1 MAPSTKFNS
10 RAASRDESA
19 FNGTFSNEQK
29 ENLINGDPDKSASF
43 CEGNESQTI
52 ISGANMVQ
60 ESTTSSGDSNPLAQ
74 SLKVDPKTLGGQK
87 YTSPSK
93 LRRVLGISLGNTLPA
108 DSGEL
113 KRFKSS
119 LEEAAAKSRDGS
131 KRLDESV
138 HRLNKCWES
147 HLSKKQHQN
156 DSLSNERM
164 SESHLSKT
172 ETQTHRGPTE
182 FANQRLEDRPKN
194 FILNKCIRK
203 SAVEVQTEGPNNG
216 FVRQPLAI
224 GKNRD
229 NIKDG
234 GKVCDGVE
242 EKIQRLPA
250 SEETQKPSM
259 CTVFSGSI
267 DEEGE
272 RKRVTYLK
280 QTNESGLQSCG
291 AIGLRFEDCEKNYTG
306 GIYPQTKGKTSS
318 APQTG
323 NLIGGNSSSVSHSSE
338 TLETLEQPSNVN
350 KPHSLSGTLKRKRT
364 QLVQW
369 VGQRAQKISRSRRA
383 NVVPPFLNCD
393 EVPVPLEGCSPS
405 DVGTRTTS
413 TTTSEPLISKGA
425 INNIQC
431 GKMNNENGSSPT
443 RLSESEESGAG
454 ENAESKLKEKGLDIN
469 KGDERATNNSCNIS
483 SYMSVTEKEKKPNKE
498 ETGDDLRRKRSGS
511 SDFSVLKSGISST
524 EEKLEI
530 LTSTKPIQNM
540 KPSFEK
546 NASRSRQPRM
556 KKSHNSN
563 AIAHLGHQSTSSSPN
578 IVGRLGG
585 DREELLSAANFARNA
600 SCTSCSSSFWKKMEP
615 NFAPVNMETIAY
627 LKQLVKTIEDDQRCL
642 SQVLCLQSDAPDG
655 VVLMDN
661 LLLQSS
667 LEGERGR
674 KILNQTDSEELSSMV
689 DVVDMVDQHRAGSF
703 LHSPMDLEN
712 KLAPLYQRV
721 LSALIIDDQTEETVG
736 DGNISFPC
744 EQDDSPLEACFS
756 WDFENEVSINRTEH
770 GFNTDNVSCNGN
782 ATFEQMGMEDKLL
795 LELQSVGLY
804 PDPVPDLAGGG
815 CEAIDQNIIQLQ
827 KGHFQ
832 QLAKKREYFMKLIQ
846 AVEEGREMEPRALEQ
861 VAMDKLVELAY
872 KKKLATRGTIAAK
885 YGLPKISR
893 PVALS
898 FMKRTLARCRMFEET
913 GKSCFQDPAFKDIL
927 FATPVHDNYAVSTVA
942 ETRPLA
948 QNSQQECAPS
958 GSFPCREQ
966 NVLGN
971 SDHPSDLDFARIG
984 PILNGGKKGEVL
996 LDEIGASASL
1006 GPTSTPDNS
1015 IPGGATRKRRGRGRG
1030 RGRKRGAYGRNS
1042 VKKGGR
1048 SSASNTRSEP
1058 KTKPNAAQLSTS
1070 AKASLGKLVENANSE
1085 QQLAC
1090 GSNQLI
1096 SSDNRRS
1103 TNNFAVETEVPLDLA
1118 SMPELDSIVGAGK
1131 DLDSWLN
1138 IDVDALQDDD
1148 MDALPDDDAVGGFD
1162 IPMDDLS
1169 TILL

>member
-1 MAPSTKFNS
+1 M
-10 RAASRDESA
+10 
-19 FNGTFSNEQK
+19 
-29 ENLINGDPDKSASF
+29 L
-43 CEGNESQTI
+43 
-52 ISGANMVQ
+52 Q

-74 SLKVDPKTLGGQK
+74 SLKVDPKTTGGQR
-87 YTSPSK
+87 YTSPSE
-93 LRRVLGISLGNTLPA
+93 LRRVMGISLGNTLPV
-108 DSGEL
+108 DSEEM
-113 KRFKSS
+113 KRFKAYI
-119 LEEAAAKSRDGS
+119 EAAKARDGS
-131 KRLDESV
+131 KKLDESV
-138 HRLNKCWES
+138 HRLNKCWEDVM
-147 HLSKKQHQN
+147 SKKQLQN
-156 DSLSNERM
+156 ESLPNERM
-164 SESHLSKT
+164 SGSHLSKT
-172 ETQTHRGPTE
+172 EIQNPQGPTE

-194 FILNKCIRK
+194 VILNKCVRT
-203 SAVEVQTEGPNNG
+203 SSVEVQTEGPTNS
-216 FVRQPLAI
+216 FARQPLAI

-250 SEETQKPSM
+250 SEETQRKPSM
-259 CTVFSGSI
+259 CNVFSGSI
-267 DEEGE
+267 DGEGE
-272 RKRVTYLK
+272 PKRVTYLK
-280 QTNESGLQSCG
+280 QANESGLQSCG
-291 AIGLRFEDCEKNYTG
+291 AIGLRFEDREKNYTG

-318 APQTG
+318 PPQTG

-338 TLETLEQPSNVN
+338 ILETLEQPSNVN
-350 KPHSLSGTLKRKRT
+350 KPHSLSGTLNRKRT

-369 VGQRAQKISRSRRA
+369 VGQRAQKISRTRRA
-383 NVVPPFLNCD
+383 NVVSPFLNCD
-393 EVPVPLEGCSPS
+393 EMPVPLEGCSPS
-405 DVGTRTTS
+405 DAGTRTTS
-413 TTTSEPLISKGA
+413 TTTSGPLISKGA

-431 GKMNNENGSSPT
+431 GRMNNENGSSPT

-454 ENAESKLKEKGLDIN
+454 ENAESKLKEKGLVIN
-469 KGDERATNNSCNIS
+469 KGDERVINNSCNIS
-483 SYMSVTEKEKKPNKE
+483 SYMSVTGKEKKLNKE
-498 ETGDDLRRKRSGS
+498 ETGDDLRRKCSGS
-511 SDFSVLKSGISST
+511 SDFSLLNSGISST

-530 LTSTKPIQNM
+530 LTSTKPIRNM

-578 IVGRLGG
+578 IVGRSSD

-600 SCTSCSSSFWKKMEP
+600 RYTSCSSSFWKKMEP
-615 NFAPVNMETIAY
+615 NFAPVNLEVIAY

-642 SQVLCLQSDAPDG
+642 SQMLCLQSDAPDG
-655 VVLMDN
+655 VVLTDN
-661 LLLQSS
+661 LLSQSP
-667 LEGERGR
+667 LEGERG
-674 KILNQTDSEELSSMV
+674 KNILNQTDSEELSSM
-689 DVVDMVDQHRAGSF
+689 VDMVDQHRAGSF
-703 LHSPMDLEN
+703 LHSPMDSEN

-744 EQDDSPLEACFS
+744 EEDDSPMEACFS
-756 WDFENEVSINRTEH
+756 WDFENQDSISRTEH
-770 GFNTDNVSCNGN
+770 GFNTNNVSCNEN
-782 ATFEQMGMEDKLL
+782 ATYEQMDMEDKLL

-815 CEAIDQNIIQLQ
+815 FEAIDQNIIQLQ

-832 QLAKKREYFMKLIQ
+832 QLTKKREYFMKLIQ

-872 KKKLATRGTIAAK
+872 KKKLATRGTNAAK

-893 PVALS
+893 PVAFS
-898 FMKRTLARCRMFEET
+898 FMKRTLARCRIFEET
-913 GKSCFQDPAFKDIL
+913 GKSCFQDPVFKDNL
-927 FATPVHDNYAVSTVA
+927 FAAPVHDNYAVSTVA
-942 ETRPLA
+942 ENRPLA
-948 QNSQQECAPS
+948 QNSQQECALS

-984 PILNGGKKGEVL
+984 PMLNEGKKGEVL
-996 LDEIGASASL
+996 LDETGASASL
-1006 GPTSTPDNS
+1006 GPTSIPGNS
-1015 IPGGATRKRRGRGRG
+1015 ILGGATRKRRGRGRKKGASG
-1030 RGRKRGAYGRNS
+1030 RYS

-1058 KTKPNAAQLSTS
+1058 KTKPKAAQLSTS
-1070 AKASLGKLVENANSE
+1070 TKASLGMLVENTNSE
-1085 QQLAC
+1085 HQLAC
-1090 GSNQLI
+1090 GSNQLV
-1096 SSDNRRS
+1096 SSDNRKS
-1103 TNNFAVETEVPLDLA
+1103 TTNFAVETEEPLDLA
-1118 SMPELDSIVGAGK
+1118 SMPELDSIVGADK

-1148 MDALPDDDAVGGFD
+1148 AAGGLD